1 MIACG
6 TAIAAFMIVFVLPV
20 LVRFTDKLAIK
31 QFGRKQ

>member
-1 MIACG
+1 
-6 TAIAAFMIVFVLPV
+6 MIVFVLPV